1 MLSRTS
7 TKIWLIFFVLEAV
20 AVSFLDK
27 AIQPQALR
35 NLLGLVLQPGFNL
48 AASLDNRLYSSC
60 GFPKHYCF
68 AASSQQVW
76 FVSLVTLAINC
87 VAMYL
92 VLFCIDWLVK
102 RRRSRRF

>member
-1 MLSRTS
+1 M
-7 TKIWLIFFVLEAV
+7 KIWLAFFVLEAV
-20 AVSFLDK
+20 AVSFIDK
-27 AIQPQALR
+27 PVQPQIVR
-35 NLLGLVLQPGFNL
+35 NLLGLALQPGFDI
-48 AASLDNRLYSSC
+48 AVFLDTKVYNSC

-68 AASSQQVW
+68 AVSSQQFW

-102 RRRSRRF
+102 RRQSRRI